1 MSTLIRSHLTNLL
14 KFIAEGK
21 APSPHSRRRTCR
33 LAFLLGRILI
43 PAIACSC
50 QLRAQNKAE
59 PASPGATEAGPLTV
73 EKLSGER
80 SHLDATLYA
89 NEVAAQRHEQAFV
102 RLWDAMRAGK
112 PMEALK
118 RFPFTR
124 LLLGT
129 PKPAPVAD
137 WGVEGIIP
145 VEFGPPLTTLSHVEY
160 ESLLESFTAKG
171 LQIAQ
176 SEWHHSRFDP
186 ANSTEPAR
194 STVSFEI
201 HALLGAST
209 QRIIVRGQLKVRWQ
223 KPLSPDSEPVAE
235 EIEPAGLRLIA
246 RKGSPMF
253 VEKMVLDPKVE
264 APRRFPRASPI
275 LIHDLDGDGLSEII
289 LAGCNLVYAN
299 KGKFQF
305 EKRDFLGQGIREP
318 MEAGILADF
327 NGDGIADYVGG
338 STPDQSVLLF
348 EGTASGTFPN
358 APKTCFGGKLSHLHV
373 LTSGDVDGDG
383 DLDLFAGQ
391 WKAPYAE
398 GAMPTPYYDAN
409 DGYPNY
415 LLLNDG
421 KGNFTDGTEKAG
433 LAPKRNRR
441 TFSATLLDLDGDRH
455 PDLVVVADF
464 SGLDLYRN
472 RGDGTFEDVT
482 DSRVD
487 ERHGFGMSHTFGDYD
502 GDGKLDLYMVGM
514 SSTTARR
521 LDALG
526 LARAGFDEYTKMRAP
541 MSYGN
546 RLYVSRGNRFEQP
559 PFAASAAR
567 TGWSWGCTTADFD
580 LDGDADL
587 YISNGHLSGASAK
600 DYCTKFWCHDLY
612 TGTSRPSPVLSE
624 FYKRELGTKLGREFS
639 WNGFEHK
646 VLLLNQPGTGF
657 ENLAFLL
664 GVAQEFDG
672 RAVVSDDLDADGRMD
687 LAVVEYRTDTMSQR
701 LHVLRNEYESP
712 RHWIGV
718 RLKSGPGA
726 SQPDGATVTVR
737 SGNRVWIKP
746 VVTGDSFTAQHART
760 AHFGLGTVPT
770 VDSIEVSWQNGK
782 VSRISNPALDGYH
795 HIGGKAP

>member
-1 MSTLIRSHLTNLL
+1 MKS
-14 KFIAEGK
+14 IAGCDEHF
-21 APSPHSRRRTCR
+21 PHSRRTAGR
-33 LAFLLGRILI
+33 AGFSVLLPAKTLILT
-43 PAIACSC
+43 IAASC
-50 QLRAQNKAE
+50 QLHAQNKPEAGSSVPPAATAAE
-59 PASPGATEAGPLTV
+59 PQTV
-73 EKLSGER
+73 EKLSEER
-80 SHLDATLYA
+80 RRLDATLYA

-102 RLWDAMRAGK
+102 RLWDTMRVGQ

-118 RFPFTR
+118 RFPFNR
-124 LLLGT
+124 LLLGV
-129 PKPAPVAD
+129 PRPAPVTD
-137 WGVEGIIP
+137 WGVEGIVP
-145 VEFGPPLTTLSHVEY
+145 VEFIPPLKALSHAEY
-160 ESLLESFTAKG
+160 ESLLESFKAQG
-171 LQIAQ
+171 VEIVQ

-186 ANSTEPAR
+186 ATATEPAR

-201 HALLGAST
+201 HALFGVNT
-209 QRIIVRGQLKVRWQ
+209 QRIIVRGQLKVKWQ
-223 KPLSPDSEPVAE
+223 KPARPDSDPVAE
-235 EIEPAGLRLIA
+235 EIEPSGLRMIA
-246 RKGSPMF
+246 RKGTPMF
-253 VEKMVLDPKVE
+253 VEKMMLDPKIE
-264 APRRFPRASPI
+264 APRRYPRTSPI
-275 LIHDLDGDGLSEII
+275 LIFDLDGDGLSEII
-289 LAGCNLVYAN
+289 LAGCNLVYGN
-299 KGKFQF
+299 KGRFQF
-305 EKRDFLGQGIREP
+305 EKRDFLGYAIREP

-327 NGDGIADYVGG
+327 NNDGFADYVGG
-338 STPDQSVLLF
+338 YAPDQSILLF

-358 APKTCFGGKLSHLHV
+358 PPNVCFDGKLPGLHV

-398 GAMPTPYYDAN
+398 GAMPTPYYDAK
-409 DGYPNY
+409 DGFPNH

-421 KGNFTDGTEKAG
+421 KGNFTDGTVKAG
-433 LAPKRNRR
+433 LGPKRNRR
-441 TFSATLLDLDGDRH
+441 TFSASLLDLDGDRH

-487 ERHGFGMSHTFGDYD
+487 ERHGFGMSHSFGDYD

-526 LARAGFDEYTKMRAP
+526 LAREGFDEYTKMRAA

-546 RLYVSRGNRFEQP
+546 RLYVSRGHRFEQP

-587 YISNGHLSGASAK
+587 YVSNGHLSGASAK

-612 TGTSRPSPVLSE
+612 TGSSRPSPALNE

-646 VLLLNQPGTGF
+646 VLFLNHPGTGF
-657 ENLAFLL
+657 ENMAFLL

-672 RAVVSDDLDADGRMD
+672 RAVVSDDLDADGRLD

-701 LHVLRNEYESP
+701 LHVLRNEYESS

-718 RLKSGPGA
+718 RLKSGPGF
-726 SQPDGATVTVR
+726 SQPDGAVVTAR
-737 SGNRVWIKP
+737 SGSRAWVKP

-760 AHFGLGTVPT
+760 VHFGLGATT
-770 VDSIEVSWQNGK
+770 AVDSIEVAWANGK
-782 VSRISNPALDGYH
+782 VSRLAHPAPDRYH
-795 HIGGKAP
+795 DASEKTP